1 MKKILYELL
10 ENDRNIIFYVY
21 NTFSFSVIFIS
32 VILTIYD
39 EIHDFHSSIHP
50 IVGFIEYFA
59 SSIIAFELFGRFII
73 AENKINYL
81 KNPLTILDFIAI
93 IPSFQSFR
101 MIRLIVLI
109 ARVLRLTYRYSFF
122 FLFFKNI
129 LKDFSYEL
137 IFLMA
142 IFLVFV
148 CSLILIV
155 FSVEYLG
162 GNPNINS
169 LYDALYYVIITAT
182 TVGYGD
188 ITPLTPGGRFLAMVL
203 GITGL
208 FLFSLITATFSTS
221 FFHYV
226 NMLKA
231 GMVSFR
237 EMKNHI
243 VICGWNETGEV
254 VLESLKQYYE
264 EKGERMKPVVVITEQ
279 ELEPRRE
286 FYYKKGDYVS
296 EEVLKN
302 AGVENASVVIIL
314 AEKGVNLTEDSID
327 ARTILS
333 AMLVRDLNPRATI
346 IAEILLRENA
356 RTIRRKKIID
366 YIVVD
371 GEVVGIMISNFLRK
385 REKADVLDFIIE
397 KIDYEEIPVDGRKT
411 VEEIE
416 KEIEDGK
423 VLLGIKRGDEIIVMP
438 EKDFETLPNDKLIIV
453 KKKTNI

>member
-1 MKKILYELL
+1 MKKLLYELL
-10 ENDRNIIFYVY
+10 ENDRSVVFYIY
-21 NTFSFSVIFIS
+21 NTFSFTVIFIS

-50 IVGFIEYFA
+50 IVKNIEYFA
-59 SSIIAFELFGRFII
+59 SLIIAFELVGRYVI
-73 AENKINYL
+73 AENKLNYL

-93 IPSFQSFR
+93 IPTFQSFR
-101 MIRLIVLI
+101 IIRLLVLI
-109 ARVLRLTYRYSFF
+109 ARVLRLTYRYNFF
-122 FLFFKNI
+122 FAFFKNV
-129 LKDFSYEL
+129 LKDFAYEL
-137 IFLMA
+137 IFLLA
-142 IFLVFV
+142 IFFVFIF
-148 CSLILIV
+148 SLILII
-155 FSVEYLG
+155 FSIEHLG
-162 GNPNINS
+162 GNPNIRS

-188 ITPLTPGGRFLAMVL
+188 ITPKTPEGRFLAMVL
-203 GITGL
+203 GISGL

-254 VLESLKQYYE
+254 VLESLKKFYE

-279 ELEPRRE
+279 ELEPRKE

-356 RTIRRKKIID
+356 KTIKRKKIID

-371 GEVVGIMISNFLRK
+371 GEVVGLMISNFLKK
-385 REKADVLDFIIE
+385 REKADVLDLIIE
-397 KIDYEEIPVDGRKT
+397 KVDYEEIPAGESKT
-411 VEEIE
+411 VEELE
-416 KEIEDGK
+416 REIKDGK
-423 VLLGIKRGDEIIVMP
+423 ILLGIRRGDEIIVMP
-438 EKDFETLPNDKLIIV
+438 DKDFEVLPEDMLIIV
-453 KKKTNI
+453 KKKTSI